1 MNPSDAGPRWPH
13 AIVLL
18 LVVTVIVGGA
28 VLWPSSTTIEGQQP
42 AAEAERAEV
51 VGERGIACRAPSARD
66 CHRLDLRVLTGP
78 EKGTRTFLRI
88 GDSLSD
94 PHVDVGDELR
104 VVKNE
109 IPEGA
114 LVAGI
119 DPYTFSDFERRI
131 PLVWLAL
138 IFVVVVLLVGR
149 SRGARALV
157 GLAGSLAVVFGFIVP
172 AILDGEPPAAV
183 ALVGALAIM
192 LVTVVVTHG
201 VGPKSVAA
209 ILGTTAS
216 LMVTVALGAFF
227 VQLAHLTGLSSDA
240 STLLLAGREDLSLEG
255 IILAGLVI
263 GALGVLDD
271 VTVSQASTVLALR
284 RANAKLS
291 ARQLYRRGLA
301 VGQDHASATVNTLVL
316 AYVGAALPVLL
327 IFNGS
332 GASVGDSVN
341 SELVAEEIVAM
352 LAGSVGLMTA
362 VPLTTALAAWLAV
375 RLRPEKLS
383 DVHAHSH

>member
-1 MNPSDAGPRWPH
+1 MNPSDAGPRWPY

-18 LVVTVIVGGA
+18 LVATVIVGSA
-28 VLWPSSTTIEGQQP
+28 VLWPSSTTVEQQQP
-42 AAEAERAEV
+42 AVDTERALV
-51 VGERGIACRAPSARD
+51 IGERMIACRVPQATD
-66 CHRLDLRVLTGP
+66 CHRLDLELLSGP
-78 EKGTRTFLRI
+78 NKGMRTFLRT

-94 PHVDVGDELR
+94 PEIDVGDELR
-104 VVKNE
+104 VVKNP

-114 LVAGI
+114 SATGI
-119 DPYTFSDFERRI
+119 DPYTFSDFERRL
-131 PLVWLAL
+131 PLVWLAV

-157 GLAGSLAVVFGFIVP
+157 GLASSLVVVFGFIVP

-183 ALVGALAIM
+183 ALLGALAIM
-192 LVTVVVTHG
+192 LVTVVITHG

-209 ILGTTAS
+209 ILGTAAS
-216 LMVTVALGAFF
+216 LMVTVALGALF
-227 VQLAHLTGLSSDA
+227 VQAGHLTGLSSDA
-240 STLLLAGREDLSLEG
+240 SSLLLAGREDLSLEG

-284 RANAKLS
+284 RANAMLN
-291 ARQLYRRGLA
+291 ARQLYHRALA

-362 VPLTTALAAWLAV
+362 VPLTTALAALLAV
-375 RLRPEKLS
+375 RLQPEELS
-383 DVHAHSH
+383 DAHAHAH

>member
-1 MNPSDAGPRWPH
+1 M
-13 AIVLL
+13 
-18 LVVTVIVGGA
+18 VVAVGGA
-28 VLWPSSTTIEGQQP
+28 ILWPGSTTVEGQQ
-42 AAEAERAEV
+42 AAADAERAEV
-51 VGERGIACRAPSARD
+51 VGARAIACRAPEAHD
-66 CHRLDLRVLTGP
+66 CRRLQLELLAGP
-78 EKGTRTFLRI
+78 EKGQRTFIRT
-88 GDSLSD
+88 GDALSD
-94 PHVDVGDELR
+94 PKVDVGDELR
-104 VVKNE
+104 VVKNA

-114 LVAGI
+114 SPEGI
-119 DPYTFSDFERRI
+119 DPYTITDFERRM
-131 PLVWLAL
+131 PLVWLAV

-172 AILDGEPPAAV
+172 AILEGEPPAAV
-183 ALVGALAIM
+183 ALIGALAIM

-209 ILGTTAS
+209 ILGTTIS
-216 LMVTVALGAFF
+216 LAVTVALGALF
-227 VQLAHLTGLSSDA
+227 VELAHLTGLSSDA

-284 RANAKLS
+284 RANARLS
-291 ARQLYRRGLA
+291 ARELYRRGLA

-316 AYVGAALPVLL
+316 AYVGAALPALL

-332 GASVGDSVN
+332 GARFGDSVN
-341 SELVAEEIVAM
+341 SEQVAEEIVAM

-362 VPLTTALAAWLAV
+362 VPLTTAFAAWLAV
-375 RLRPEKLS
+375 RLRAEQLS
-383 DVHAHSH
+383 DVHAHVH